1 TQLWRNLP
9 NPPRGPGGVGR
20 LHLHRGF
27 FARFCGLGPTLP
39 HEFTPEV
46 IRTYTDRF
54 RDPVTARA
62 ATDTYRTFL
71 LREVPASRRPE
82 RRRATVPI
90 RALFGTD
97 DGAIHRDLAAAET
110 ANADDYTVEYVPGCG
125 HFIPEE
131 RPDLVR
137 SRLLDLAAAT
147 TADRFENESGSG
159 NA

>member
-1 TQLWRNLP
+1 TGFLERVFRL
-9 NPPRGPGGVGR
+9 GVTR
-20 LHLHRGF
+20 
-27 FARFCGLGPTLP
+27 AD
-39 HEFTPEV
+39 EFTPEV

-147 TADRFENESGSG
+147 TADRFENESGSS